1 MDDDSL
7 AWIVISVL
15 LAVDILFALV
25 RASLVN
31 ARLPQLMNLASQD
44 DHPDSK
50 RTLQLLERPS
60 LRMTLRFAVV
70 LSRFLVI
77 GAGLWQFS
85 NLLSTPSMERPLL
98 AWQALAF
105 AAGVALLLS
114 MIEVAVEGLALRN
127 PETWALRLTGI
138 ARAIDFIFRPVSAA
152 LLALSNSPRPLERQM
167 GTVTDD
173 ELKTW
178 VEVGQPDGGSLEK
191 GEREMIYSIFRFGDT
206 LCREVMIPRVEVLAL
221 EGDTT
226 IQEATRAL
234 VASGHSRIPVYEE
247 NIDNVVGV
255 LYAKDLLRLH
265 LESGQEQT
273 IRPYVR
279 PAYFVP
285 ESKKVDDLLAEMQS
299 KRVHIAVVVDE
310 YGGMAGLVTLED
322 IVEEIVGEIRDEYD
336 QGEDILFQQISPD
349 EMLFVGRTDL
359 DDLNELLDTHL
370 TKDLADTVGGYLYG
384 TLGHM
389 PVEGEQVS
397 VEGWTLTIEMVS
409 GRRIR
414 RVRARRELPVP
425 AAGKDDHD
433 AKR

>member
-1 MDDDSL
+1 MSEESL
-7 AWIVISVL
+7 MWIVMAVVL
-15 LAVDILFALV
+15 ALDLLLGLV

-31 ARLPQLMNLASQD
+31 ARLPQLMNLAAQD
-44 DHPDSK
+44 EGLDSE
-50 RTLQLLERPS
+50 RTLKLLERPS
-60 LRMTLRFAVV
+60 LRMTLRFSVV
-70 LSRFLVI
+70 LAHFLLVAAGFWQISRLVV
-77 GAGLWQFS
+77 
-85 NLLSTPSMERPLL
+85 PLL
-98 AWQALAF
+98 PWHVLAF
-105 AAGVALLLS
+105 AAGAGLLLS
-114 MIEVAVEGLALRN
+114 LIEVGVEGLALRN
-127 PETWALRLTGI
+127 PEAWALRLTGT
-138 ARAIDFIFRPVSAA
+138 AQTVDLIFRPVGAI
-152 LLALSNSPRPLERQM
+152 LLAFSNSPRPLERQI

-178 VEVGQPDGGSLEK
+178 VEVGQPDGNSLEK

-206 LCREVMIPRVEVLAL
+206 LCREVMVPRIEVLAL

-265 LESGQEQT
+265 LESGQEDT

-336 QGEDILFQQISPD
+336 QGEDILFQQINPD

-359 DDLNELLDTHL
+359 DDLNDLLGTHI
-370 TKDLADTVGGYLYG
+370 TKDLADSVGGYIYG
-384 TLGHM
+384 TLGHV
-389 PVEGEQVS
+389 PVEGEQVN
-397 VEGWTLTIEMVS
+397 VEGWTLTVELVS

-414 RVRARRELPVP
+414 RVRARREQAEVLVE
-425 AAGKDDHD
+425 KEEHD
-433 AKR
+433 VKR

>member
-1 MDDDSL
+1 MDEDSIVWLVAGAVL
-7 AWIVISVL
+7 AL
-15 LAVDILFALV
+15 DLLFALV

-31 ARLPQLMNLASQD
+31 ARLPQMMNLAAQEDRPGSQ
-44 DHPDSK
+44 
-50 RTLQLLERPS
+50 RTLKLLERPS
-60 LRMTLRFAVV
+60 LRMTLRFSVV
-70 LSRFLVI
+70 LTHFVLL
-77 GAGLWQFS
+77 AALLWQFTRAVAPLQS
-85 NLLSTPSMERPLL
+85 WQMLL
-98 AWQALAF
+98 AG
-105 AAGVALLLS
+105 AAAALLLPLL
-114 MIEVAVEGLALRN
+114 ETTVEGIALRN

-138 ARAIDFIFRPVSAA
+138 AQAIDVIFRPVGA
-152 LLALSNSPRPLERQM
+152 LMLAFSNSPSQSGRQM

-178 VEVGQPDGGSLEK
+178 VEVGQPDGGSLDQ
-191 GEREMIYSIFRFGDT
+191 GERQMIYSIFRFGDT
-206 LCREVMIPRVEVLAL
+206 LCREVMVPRIEVLAL

-234 VASGHSRIPVYEE
+234 VASGHSRIPVFEE
-247 NIDNVVGV
+247 SIDNVVGM

-336 QGEDILFQQISPD
+336 QGEDILFQQIGPD

-359 DDLNELLDTHL
+359 DDLNELLGTHL

-384 TLGHM
+384 TLGHV

-397 VEGWTLTIEMVS
+397 VEGWVLTVEMVT

-414 RVRARRELPVP
+414 RVRARRAQVEP
-425 AAGKDDHD
+425 AEEKEANDV
-433 AKR
+433 KR

>member
-1 MDDDSL
+1 MDEISIVWLVLGAVL
-7 AWIVISVL
+7 AL
-15 LAVDILFALV
+15 DLLFALV
-25 RASLVN
+25 RVSLVN
-31 ARLPQLMNLASQD
+31 ARLPQLMNLASQE
-44 DHPDSK
+44 DHEGSE
-50 RTLQLLERPS
+50 RTLKLLERPS
-60 LRMTLRFAVV
+60 LRMTLRFSVV
-70 LSRFLVI
+70 LTHFV
-77 GAGLWQFS
+77 
-85 NLLSTPSMERPLL
+85 LL
-98 AWQALAF
+98 AGIIWQLTQMVVPLKSGHAIL
-105 AAGVALLLS
+105 AGVAAALLLPL
-114 MIEVAVEGLALRN
+114 IETAVEGIALRN
-127 PETWALRLTGI
+127 PETWALRLTGL
-138 ARAIDFIFRPVSAA
+138 AGVIDVIFRPVGA
-152 LLALSNSPRPLERQM
+152 LMLAFSNSPRLAAHQI

-191 GEREMIYSIFRFGDT
+191 GERQMIYSIFRFGDT
-206 LCREVMIPRVEVLAL
+206 LCREVMVPRIEVLAL

-234 VASGHSRIPVYEE
+234 VASGHSRIPVFEE
-247 NIDNVVGV
+247 SIDNVVGM

-349 EMLFVGRTDL
+349 EMLFIGRTDL
-359 DDLNELLDTHL
+359 DDLNELLGTHL

-384 TLGHM
+384 TLGHV

-397 VEGWTLTIEMVS
+397 VEGWVLTVEMVT

-414 RVRARRELPVP
+414 RVRARRKQEQPLEES
-425 AAGKDDHD
+425 KLHD

>member
-1 MDDDSL
+1 MALDL
-7 AWIVISVL
+7 
-15 LAVDILFALV
+15 LFALV
-25 RASLVN
+25 RVSLVN
-31 ARLPQLMNLASQD
+31 ARLPQLMNLAAQEDRPGSQ
-44 DHPDSK
+44 
-50 RTLQLLERPS
+50 RTLKLLERPS
-60 LRMTLRFAVV
+60 LRMTLRFSVV
-70 LSRFLVI
+70 LTHFVLL
-77 GAGLWQFS
+77 AALLWQ
-85 NLLSTPSMERPLL
+85 LTRAVTPLQSWQLLL
-98 AWQALAF
+98 AS
-105 AAGVALLLS
+105 AAAALLLPL
-114 MIEVAVEGLALRN
+114 METTVEGIALRN

-138 ARAIDFIFRPVSAA
+138 AQVIDVIFRPVGA
-152 LLALSNSPRPLERQM
+152 LMLAFNHSPRQAGHQM

-178 VEVGQPDGGSLEK
+178 VEVGQPDGGSLDQ
-191 GEREMIYSIFRFGDT
+191 GERQMIYSIFRFGDT
-206 LCREVMIPRVEVLAL
+206 LCREVMVPRIEVLAL

-234 VASGHSRIPVYEE
+234 VASGHSRIPVFEE
-247 NIDNVVGV
+247 SIDNVVGM

-359 DDLNELLDTHL
+359 DDLNELLGTHL

-384 TLGHM
+384 TLGHV

-397 VEGWTLTIEMVS
+397 VEGWVLTVEMVT

-414 RVRARRELPVP
+414 RVRARRAQVEP
-425 AAGKDDHD
+425 AEEKETNDV
-433 AKR
+433 KR

>member
-1 MDDDSL
+1 MDEVSIVWLVLGVVL
-7 AWIVISVL
+7 AL
-15 LAVDILFALV
+15 DLLFALV
-25 RASLVN
+25 RVSLVN
-31 ARLPQLMNLASQD
+31 ARLPQLMNLASQE
-44 DHPDSK
+44 DHEGSE
-50 RTLQLLERPS
+50 RTLKLLERPS
-60 LRMTLRFAVV
+60 LRMTLRFSVV
-70 LSRFLVI
+70 LTHFV
-77 GAGLWQFS
+77 
-85 NLLSTPSMERPLL
+85 LL
-98 AWQALAF
+98 AGIIWQLTHLVVPLKSGHAILAS
-105 AAGVALLLS
+105 AAAALLLPL
-114 MIEVAVEGLALRN
+114 IETAVEGIALRN
-127 PETWALRLTGI
+127 PETWALRLTGL
-138 ARAIDFIFRPVSAA
+138 AGVIDVIFRPVGA
-152 LLALSNSPRPLERQM
+152 LMLAFSNSPRLAAHQI

-191 GEREMIYSIFRFGDT
+191 GERQMIYSIFRFGDT
-206 LCREVMIPRVEVLAL
+206 LCREVMVPRIEVLAL

-234 VASGHSRIPVYEE
+234 VASGHSRIPVFEE
-247 NIDNVVGV
+247 SIDNVVGM

-265 LESGQEQT
+265 LESSQEQT

-349 EMLFVGRTDL
+349 EMLFIGRTDL
-359 DDLNELLDTHL
+359 DDLNELLGTHL

-384 TLGHM
+384 TLGHV

-397 VEGWTLTIEMVS
+397 MEGWVLTVEMVT

-414 RVRARRELPVP
+414 RVRARRMQAQPVEES
-425 AAGKDDHD
+425 KLHD

>member
-1 MDDDSL
+1 MDEDSIVWLVAGAVL
-7 AWIVISVL
+7 AL
-15 LAVDILFALV
+15 DLLFALV

-31 ARLPQLMNLASQD
+31 ARLPQMMNLAAQEDRPGSQ
-44 DHPDSK
+44 
-50 RTLQLLERPS
+50 RTLKLLERPS
-60 LRMTLRFAVV
+60 LRMTLRFSVV
-70 LSRFLVI
+70 LTHFVLL
-77 GAGLWQFS
+77 AALLWQFTRAVAPLQS
-85 NLLSTPSMERPLL
+85 WQMLL
-98 AWQALAF
+98 AG
-105 AAGVALLLS
+105 AAAALLLPLL
-114 MIEVAVEGLALRN
+114 ETTVEGIALRN

-138 ARAIDFIFRPVSAA
+138 AQAIDVIFRPVGA
-152 LLALSNSPRPLERQM
+152 LMLAFSNSPSQSGRQM

-178 VEVGQPDGGSLEK
+178 VEVGQPDGGSLDQ
-191 GEREMIYSIFRFGDT
+191 GERQMIYSIFRFGDT
-206 LCREVMIPRVEVLAL
+206 LCREVMVPRIEVLAL

-234 VASGHSRIPVYEE
+234 VASGHSRIPVFEE
-247 NIDNVVGV
+247 SIDNVVGM

-265 LESGQEQT
+265 LETGQEQT
-273 IRPYVR
+273 ILPYVR

-336 QGEDILFQQISPD
+336 QAEDILFQQIGPD

-359 DDLNELLDTHL
+359 DDLNELLGTHL

-384 TLGHM
+384 TLGHV
-389 PVEGEQVS
+389 PAEGEQVS
-397 VEGWTLTIEMVS
+397 VEGWVLTVEMVT

-414 RVRARRELPVP
+414 RVRARRAQVEP
-425 AAGKDDHD
+425 AEEKEANDV
-433 AKR
+433 KR

>member
-1 MDDDSL
+1 
-7 AWIVISVL
+7 
-15 LAVDILFALV
+15 AV
-25 RASLVN
+25 
-31 ARLPQLMNLASQD
+31 
-44 DHPDSK
+44 
-50 RTLQLLERPS
+50 E
-60 LRMTLRFAVV
+60 
-70 LSRFLVI
+70 
-77 GAGLWQFS
+77 
-85 NLLSTPSMERPLL
+85 
-98 AWQALAF
+98 
-105 AAGVALLLS
+105 GVAL
-114 MIEVAVEGLALRN
+114 RH
-127 PETWALRLTGI
+127 PETWALRLTGV
-138 ARAIDFIFRPVSAA
+138 AGAIDVFFRPIGAVM
-152 LLALSNSPRPLERQM
+152 LAFSNSPHPMDHQI

-178 VEVGQPDGGSLEK
+178 VEVGQPDGGSLDQ
-191 GEREMIYSIFRFGDT
+191 GERQMIYSIFRFGDT
-206 LCREVMIPRVEVLAL
+206 LCREVMVPRIEVLAL

-247 NIDNVVGV
+247 NIDNVVGI

-265 LESGQEQT
+265 LESGQEKT

-285 ESKKVDDLLAEMQS
+285 ESKKVDDLLAEMQT

-349 EMLFVGRTDL
+349 EVVFVGRTDL
-359 DDLNELLDTHL
+359 DDLNDLLGTHL
-370 TKDLADTVGGYLYG
+370 TKDMADTVGGYLYG
-384 TLGHM
+384 TLGHV

-397 VEGWTLTIEMVS
+397 VEGWTLTVEMVA

-414 RVRARRELPVP
+414 RVRASRIPVEQVEE
-425 AAGKDDHD
+425 KEEHD

>member
-1 MDDDSL
+1 MDEVSIVWLVLGVVL
-7 AWIVISVL
+7 AL
-15 LAVDILFALV
+15 DLLFALV
-25 RASLVN
+25 RVSLVN
-31 ARLPQLMNLASQD
+31 ARLPQLMNLASQE
-44 DHPDSK
+44 DHEGSE
-50 RTLQLLERPS
+50 RTLKLLERPS
-60 LRMTLRFAVV
+60 LRMTLRFSVV
-70 LSRFLVI
+70 LTHFV
-77 GAGLWQFS
+77 
-85 NLLSTPSMERPLL
+85 LL
-98 AWQALAF
+98 AGIIWQLTHLVVPLKSGHAILAS
-105 AAGVALLLS
+105 AAAALLLPL
-114 MIEVAVEGLALRN
+114 IETAVEGIALRN
-127 PETWALRLTGI
+127 PETWALRLTGL
-138 ARAIDFIFRPVSAA
+138 AGVIDVIFRPIGA
-152 LLALSNSPRPLERQM
+152 LMLAFSNSPRLAAHQI

-191 GEREMIYSIFRFGDT
+191 GERQMIYSIFRFGDT
-206 LCREVMIPRVEVLAL
+206 LCREVMVPRIEVLAL

-234 VASGHSRIPVYEE
+234 VASGHSRIPVFEE
-247 NIDNVVGV
+247 SIDNVVGM

-349 EMLFVGRTDL
+349 EMLFIGRTDL
-359 DDLNELLDTHL
+359 DDLNELLGTHL

-384 TLGHM
+384 TLGHV

-397 VEGWTLTIEMVS
+397 MEGWVLTVEMVT

-414 RVRARRELPVP
+414 RVRARRMQAQPVEES
-425 AAGKDDHD
+425 KLHD

>member
-1 MDDDSL
+1 MDEDSIVWLVAGAVL
-7 AWIVISVL
+7 AL
-15 LAVDILFALV
+15 DLLFALV

-31 ARLPQLMNLASQD
+31 ARLPQMMNLAAQEDRPGSQ
-44 DHPDSK
+44 
-50 RTLQLLERPS
+50 RTLKLLERPS
-60 LRMTLRFAVV
+60 LRMTLRFSVV
-70 LSRFLVI
+70 LTHFVLL
-77 GAGLWQFS
+77 AALLWQFTRAVVPLQS
-85 NLLSTPSMERPLL
+85 WQMLL
-98 AWQALAF
+98 AG
-105 AAGVALLLS
+105 AAAALLLPLL
-114 MIEVAVEGLALRN
+114 ETTVEGIALRN

-138 ARAIDFIFRPVSAA
+138 AQAIDVIFRPVGA
-152 LLALSNSPRPLERQM
+152 LMLAFSNSPSQPGHQM

-178 VEVGQPDGGSLEK
+178 VEVGQPDGGSLDQ
-191 GEREMIYSIFRFGDT
+191 GERQMIYSIFRFGDT
-206 LCREVMIPRVEVLAL
+206 LCREVMVPRIEVLAL

-234 VASGHSRIPVYEE
+234 VASGHSRIPVFEE
-247 NIDNVVGV
+247 SIDNVVGM

-336 QGEDILFQQISPD
+336 QAEDILFQQIGPD

-359 DDLNELLDTHL
+359 DDLNDLLGTHL

-384 TLGHM
+384 TLGHV

-397 VEGWTLTIEMVS
+397 VEGWVLTVEMVT

-414 RVRARRELPVP
+414 RVRARRAQVEP
-425 AAGKDDHD
+425 AEEKEANDV
-433 AKR
+433 KR

>member
-1 MDDDSL
+1 ML
-7 AWIVISVL
+7 ALDL
-15 LAVDILFALV
+15 LFVLV

-31 ARLPQLMNLASQD
+31 ARLPQLMNLAAQD
-44 DHPDSK
+44 DHQDSN
-50 RTLQLLERPS
+50 RTLKLLERPS
-60 LRMTLRFAVV
+60 LRMTLRFSVV
-70 LSRFLVI
+70 LAHFLLT
-77 GAGLWQFS
+77 GAGFWQLFHQV
-85 NLLSTPSMERPLL
+85 NPLL
-98 AWQALAF
+98 GWQVLLF
-105 AAGVALLLS
+105 AAGAALLLS
-114 MIEVAVEGLALRN
+114 ILEVGVEGLALRN
-127 PETWALRLTGI
+127 PEAWALRLTGT
-138 ARAIDFIFRPVSAA
+138 AQVVDVIFRPVSVI
-152 LLALSNSPRPLERQM
+152 LLAFSNSPKILERQI

-178 VEVGQPDGGSLEK
+178 VEVGQPEGGSLEK

-234 VASGHSRIPVYEE
+234 VASGHSRIPIYDEH
-247 NIDNVVGV
+247 IDNVIGV

-349 EMLFVGRTDL
+349 EVLFVGRTDL
-359 DDLNELLDTHL
+359 DDLNELLGTHL

-384 TLGHM
+384 TLGHV

-414 RVRARRELPVP
+414 RVRARRDLVEP
-425 AAGKDDHD
+425 AAENENHD
-433 AKR
+433 VKR

>member
-1 MDDDSL
+1 MALDL
-7 AWIVISVL
+7 
-15 LAVDILFALV
+15 LFALV
-25 RASLVN
+25 RVSLVN
-31 ARLPQLMNLASQD
+31 ARLPQLMNLAAQEDRPGSQ
-44 DHPDSK
+44 
-50 RTLQLLERPS
+50 RTLKLLERPS
-60 LRMTLRFAVV
+60 LRMTLRFSVV
-70 LSRFLVI
+70 LTHFVLL
-77 GAGLWQFS
+77 AALLWQFTRAVAPLQS
-85 NLLSTPSMERPLL
+85 WQMLL
-98 AWQALAF
+98 AG
-105 AAGVALLLS
+105 AAAALLLPLL
-114 MIEVAVEGLALRN
+114 ETTVEGIALRN

-138 ARAIDFIFRPVSAA
+138 AQAIDVIFRPVGA
-152 LLALSNSPRPLERQM
+152 LMLAFSHSPSQSGRQM

-178 VEVGQPDGGSLEK
+178 VEVGQPDGGSLDQ
-191 GEREMIYSIFRFGDT
+191 GERQMIYSIFRFGDT
-206 LCREVMIPRVEVLAL
+206 LCREVMVPRIEVLAL

-234 VASGHSRIPVYEE
+234 VASGHSRIPVFEE
-247 NIDNVVGV
+247 SIDNVVGM

-265 LESGQEQT
+265 LETGQEQT

-359 DDLNELLDTHL
+359 DDLTEVLGTHL

-384 TLGHM
+384 TLGHV

-397 VEGWTLTIEMVS
+397 VEGWVLTVEMVT

-414 RVRARRELPVP
+414 RVRARRAQVEP
-425 AAGKDDHD
+425 AEEKEANDV
-433 AKR
+433 KR

>member
-1 MDDDSL
+1 MDEVSIVWLVLGVVL
-7 AWIVISVL
+7 AL
-15 LAVDILFALV
+15 DLLFALV
-25 RASLVN
+25 RVSLVN
-31 ARLPQLMNLASQD
+31 ARLPQLMNLASQE
-44 DHPDSK
+44 DHEGSE
-50 RTLQLLERPS
+50 RTLKLLERPS
-60 LRMTLRFAVV
+60 LRMTLRFSVV
-70 LSRFLVI
+70 LTHFV
-77 GAGLWQFS
+77 
-85 NLLSTPSMERPLL
+85 LL
-98 AWQALAF
+98 AGIIWQLTHLVVPLKSGHAILAS
-105 AAGVALLLS
+105 AAAALLLPL
-114 MIEVAVEGLALRN
+114 IETAVEGIALRN
-127 PETWALRLTGI
+127 PETWALRLTGL
-138 ARAIDFIFRPVSAA
+138 AGVIDVIFRPVGA
-152 LLALSNSPRPLERQM
+152 LMLAFSNSPRLAAHQI

-191 GEREMIYSIFRFGDT
+191 GERQMIYSIFRFGDT
-206 LCREVMIPRVEVLAL
+206 LCREVMVPRIEVLAL

-234 VASGHSRIPVYEE
+234 VASGHSRIPVFEE
-247 NIDNVVGV
+247 SIDNVVGM

-349 EMLFVGRTDL
+349 EMLFIGRTDL
-359 DDLNELLDTHL
+359 DDLNELLGTHL

-384 TLGHM
+384 TLGHV

-397 VEGWTLTIEMVS
+397 MEGWVLTVEMVT

-414 RVRARRELPVP
+414 RVRARRMQAQPVEES
-425 AAGKDDHD
+425 KLHD

>member
-1 MDDDSL
+1 MDEDSIVWLVAGAVL
-7 AWIVISVL
+7 AL
-15 LAVDILFALV
+15 DLLFALV
-25 RASLVN
+25 RVSLVN
-31 ARLPQLMNLASQD
+31 ARLPQLMNLAAQEDRPGSQ
-44 DHPDSK
+44 
-50 RTLQLLERPS
+50 RTLKLLERPS
-60 LRMTLRFAVV
+60 LRMTLRFSVV
-70 LSRFLVI
+70 LTHFVLL
-77 GAGLWQFS
+77 AALLWQ
-85 NLLSTPSMERPLL
+85 LTRAVTPLQSWQLLL
-98 AWQALAF
+98 AS
-105 AAGVALLLS
+105 AAAALLLPL
-114 MIEVAVEGLALRN
+114 METTVEGIALRN

-138 ARAIDFIFRPVSAA
+138 AQVIDVIFRPVGA
-152 LLALSNSPRPLERQM
+152 LMLAFNHSPRQAGHQM

-178 VEVGQPDGGSLEK
+178 VEVGQPDGGSLDQ
-191 GEREMIYSIFRFGDT
+191 GERQMIYSIFRFGDT
-206 LCREVMIPRVEVLAL
+206 LCREVMVPRIEVLAL

-234 VASGHSRIPVYEE
+234 VASGHSRIPVFEE
-247 NIDNVVGV
+247 SIDNVVGM

-359 DDLNELLDTHL
+359 DDLNELLGTHL

-384 TLGHM
+384 TLGHV

-397 VEGWTLTIEMVS
+397 VEGWVLTVEMVT

-414 RVRARRELPVP
+414 RVRARRAQVEP
-425 AAGKDDHD
+425 AEEKETNDV
-433 AKR
+433 KR

>member
-1 MDDDSL
+1 MALDL
-7 AWIVISVL
+7 
-15 LAVDILFALV
+15 LFALV
-25 RASLVN
+25 RVSLVN
-31 ARLPQLMNLASQD
+31 ARLPQLMNLAAQEDRPGSQ
-44 DHPDSK
+44 
-50 RTLQLLERPS
+50 RTLKLLERPS
-60 LRMTLRFAVV
+60 LRMTLRFSVV
-70 LSRFLVI
+70 LTHFVLL
-77 GAGLWQFS
+77 AALLWQ
-85 NLLSTPSMERPLL
+85 LTRAVTPLQSWQLLL
-98 AWQALAF
+98 AGAVA
-105 AAGVALLLS
+105 ALLLPL
-114 MIEVAVEGLALRN
+114 METTVEGIALRN

-138 ARAIDFIFRPVSAA
+138 AQVIDVIFRPVGA
-152 LLALSNSPRPLERQM
+152 LMLAFNHSPRQAGHQM

-178 VEVGQPDGGSLEK
+178 VEVGQPDGGSLDQ
-191 GEREMIYSIFRFGDT
+191 GERQMIYSIFRFGDT
-206 LCREVMIPRVEVLAL
+206 LCREVMVPRIEVLAL

-234 VASGHSRIPVYEE
+234 VASGHSRIPVFEE
-247 NIDNVVGV
+247 SIDNVVGM

-359 DDLNELLDTHL
+359 DDLNELLGTHL

-384 TLGHM
+384 TLGHV

-397 VEGWTLTIEMVS
+397 VEGWVLTVEMVT

-414 RVRARRELPVP
+414 RVRARRAQVEP
-425 AAGKDDHD
+425 AEEKETNDV
-433 AKR
+433 KR

>member
-1 MDDDSL
+1 MDEDSIVWLVLGVVL
-7 AWIVISVL
+7 AL
-15 LAVDILFALV
+15 DLLFALV
-25 RASLVN
+25 RISLVN
-31 ARLPQLMNLASQD
+31 ARLPQLMNLAAQEDREGSE
-44 DHPDSK
+44 
-50 RTLQLLERPS
+50 RTLKLLERPS
-60 LRMTLRFAVV
+60 LRMTLRFSVV
-70 LSRFLVI
+70 LTHFVFL
-77 GAGLWQFS
+77 AGSIWQ
-85 NLLSTPSMERPLL
+85 LTRLVTPLQSWNVLL
-98 AWQALAF
+98 A
-105 AAGVALLLS
+105 GVVAALLLPL
-114 MIEVAVEGLALRN
+114 IETAVEGIALRD
-127 PETWALRLTGI
+127 PETWALRLTGL
-138 ARAIDFIFRPVSAA
+138 AGAIDVIFRPVGA
-152 LLALSNSPRPLERQM
+152 LMLAFSNSPRLIGHQI

-191 GEREMIYSIFRFGDT
+191 GERQMIYSIFRFGDT
-206 LCREVMIPRVEVLAL
+206 LCREVMVPRIEVLAL

-247 NIDNVVGV
+247 SIDNVVGV

-265 LESGQEQT
+265 LESGQEET

-359 DDLNELLDTHL
+359 DDLNELLGTHL

-384 TLGHM
+384 TLGHV
-389 PVEGEQVS
+389 PEEGEQLS
-397 VEGWTLTIEMVS
+397 VEGWTLTVELVA

-414 RVRARRELPVP
+414 RVRARRMQAEPVEESEVQ
-425 AAGKDDHD
+425 D

>member
-1 MDDDSL
+1 MDEDSIVWLVAGAVL
-7 AWIVISVL
+7 AL
-15 LAVDILFALV
+15 DLLFALV

-31 ARLPQLMNLASQD
+31 ARLPQMMNLAAQEDRPGSQ
-44 DHPDSK
+44 
-50 RTLQLLERPS
+50 RTLKLLERPS
-60 LRMTLRFAVV
+60 LRMTLRFSVV
-70 LSRFLVI
+70 LTHFVLL
-77 GAGLWQFS
+77 AALLWQFTRAVAPLQS
-85 NLLSTPSMERPLL
+85 WQMLL
-98 AWQALAF
+98 AG
-105 AAGVALLLS
+105 AAAALLLPLL
-114 MIEVAVEGLALRN
+114 ETTVEGIALRN

-138 ARAIDFIFRPVSAA
+138 AQAIDVIFRPVGA
-152 LLALSNSPRPLERQM
+152 LMLAFSNSPSQSGRQM

-178 VEVGQPDGGSLEK
+178 VEVGQPDGGSLDQ
-191 GEREMIYSIFRFGDT
+191 GERQMIYSIFRFGDT
-206 LCREVMIPRVEVLAL
+206 LCREVMVPRIEVLAL

-234 VASGHSRIPVYEE
+234 VASGHSRIPVFEE
-247 NIDNVVGV
+247 SIDNVVGM

-265 LESGQEQT
+265 LETGQEQT

-336 QGEDILFQQISPD
+336 QAEDILFQQIGPD

-359 DDLNELLDTHL
+359 DDLNELLGTHL

-384 TLGHM
+384 TLGHV
-389 PVEGEQVS
+389 PAEGEQVS
-397 VEGWTLTIEMVS
+397 VEGWVLTVEMVT

-414 RVRARRELPVP
+414 RVRARRAQVEP
-425 AAGKDDHD
+425 AEEKEANDV
-433 AKR
+433 KR

>member
-1 MDDDSL
+1 MDEVSIVWLVLGVVL
-7 AWIVISVL
+7 AL
-15 LAVDILFALV
+15 DLLFALV
-25 RASLVN
+25 RVSLVN
-31 ARLPQLMNLASQD
+31 ARLPQLMNLASQE
-44 DHPDSK
+44 DHEGSE
-50 RTLQLLERPS
+50 RTLKLLERPS
-60 LRMTLRFAVV
+60 LRMTLRFSVV
-70 LSRFLVI
+70 LTHFV
-77 GAGLWQFS
+77 
-85 NLLSTPSMERPLL
+85 LL
-98 AWQALAF
+98 AGIIWQLTHLVVPLKSGHAILAS
-105 AAGVALLLS
+105 AAAALLLPL
-114 MIEVAVEGLALRN
+114 IETAVEGIALRN
-127 PETWALRLTGI
+127 PETWALRLTGL
-138 ARAIDFIFRPVSAA
+138 AGVIDVIFRPVGA
-152 LLALSNSPRPLERQM
+152 LMLAFSNSPRLAAHQI

-191 GEREMIYSIFRFGDT
+191 GERQMIYSIFRFGDT
-206 LCREVMIPRVEVLAL
+206 LCREVMVPRIEVLAL

-234 VASGHSRIPVYEE
+234 VASGHSRIPVFEE
-247 NIDNVVGV
+247 SIDNVVGM

-349 EMLFVGRTDL
+349 EMLFIGRTDL
-359 DDLNELLDTHL
+359 DDLNELLGTHL

-384 TLGHM
+384 TLGHV

-397 VEGWTLTIEMVS
+397 VEGWVLTVEMVT

-414 RVRARRELPVP
+414 RVRARRKQEQPLEES
-425 AAGKDDHD
+425 KLHD